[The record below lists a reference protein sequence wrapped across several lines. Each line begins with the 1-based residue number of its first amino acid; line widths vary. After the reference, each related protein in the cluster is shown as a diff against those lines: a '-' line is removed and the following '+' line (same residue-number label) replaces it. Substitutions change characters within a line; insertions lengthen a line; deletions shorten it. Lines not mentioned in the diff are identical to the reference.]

1 MLNTEAL
8 SQFLTQNTHPQ
19 LYARIMYAGYS
30 LLAVGYTDILHSVL
44 TTKGRVIAY
53 STPADGSQVR
63 DQATLV
69 SMLWDEHVDNN
80 DMRNPRQPRAPE
92 SKSNTLQSLVIEY
105 GPYNIIAQRIDADF
119 LLVLIGSPIPGRE
132 HRELLVH
139 AIKGSDV
146 TDGHDAGKEQ
156 MAPTVIQRRKARA
169 MSHYIGQQTHRQ
181 GALEE
186 R

>member
-1 MLNTEAL
+1 ML
-8 SQFLTQNTHPQ
+8 
-19 LYARIMYAGYS
+19 
-30 LLAVGYTDILHSVL
+30 TDIFHSVL

-69 SMLWDEHVDNN
+69 SMLWDDHIDSN
-80 DMRNPRQPRAPE
+80 DMRNPRQPRGPE

-105 GPYNIIAQRIDADF
+105 GPYNIMAQRIDADF
-119 LLVLIGSPIPGRE
+119 ILVLISSPIPGRD
-132 HRELLVH
+132 RSDLLVH
-139 AIKGSDV
+139 PIKGPELTAHLDD
-146 TDGHDAGKEQ
+146 DGHDAGHEQ
-156 MAPTVIQRRKARA
+156 MTPTVIQRRKARA
-169 MSHYIGQQTHRQ
+169 MAQYIGRQTHRQ

>member
-1 MLNTEAL
+1 M
-8 SQFLTQNTHPQ
+8 
-19 LYARIMYAGYS
+19 
-30 LLAVGYTDILHSVL
+30 TDILHSVL

-69 SMLWDEHVDNN
+69 SMLWDDHIDNN
-80 DMRNPRQPRAPE
+80 DMRNSRQSRAPD

-105 GPYNIIAQRIDADF
+105 GPYNIIAQRIDAEF
-119 LLVLIGSPIPGRE
+119 ILLLVSSPIPGRE
-132 HRELLVH
+132 GRDLLVH
-139 AIKGSDV
+139 PMKGPEPA
-146 TDGHDAGKEQ
+146 GLPDAADRDAREDQ
-156 MAPTVIQRRKARA
+156 MTPSVVQRKKARA
-169 MSHYIGQQTHRQ
+169 LAQYIGKQTSRQ

>member
-1 MLNTEAL
+1 
-8 SQFLTQNTHPQ
+8 
-19 LYARIMYAGYS
+19 
-30 LLAVGYTDILHSVL
+30 VL

-69 SMLWDEHVDNN
+69 SMLWDDHTDSN
-80 DMRNPRQPRAPE
+80 DMRNSRQSRGPE

-119 LLVLIGSPIPGRE
+119 LLVLVSSPIPGRE
-132 HRELLVH
+132 CKDLLVH
-139 AIKGSDV
+139 PIKGPESAGLPDTDDHDV
-146 TDGHDAGKEQ
+146 GEEQ
-156 MAPTVIQRRKARA
+156 MTPRVIQRRKARA
-169 MSHYIGQQTHRQ
+169 LAQYIGKQTNRQ
-181 GALEE
+181 GALDE

>member
-1 MLNTEAL
+1 MVTNI
-8 SQFLTQNTHPQ
+8 PC
-19 LYARIMYAGYS
+19 
-30 LLAVGYTDILHSVL
+30 SVL

-69 SMLWDEHVDNN
+69 SMLWDDHIDNN
-80 DMRNPRQPRAPE
+80 DMRNSRQSRAPE
-92 SKSNTLQSLVIEY
+92 SKSNTLQSLVIQY

-119 LLVLIGSPIPGRE
+119 ILVLVSSQIPGRG
-132 HRELLVH
+132 HRDLLVH
-139 AIKGSDV
+139 PIKGPEPAAFP
-146 TDGHDAGKEQ
+146 DGDDHDAGKEQ
-156 MAPTVIQRRKARA
+156 MTPIVVQRRKARA
-169 MSHYIGQQTHRQ
+169 LAQYIGQQTNRQ

>member
-1 MLNTEAL
+1 M
-8 SQFLTQNTHPQ
+8 
-19 LYARIMYAGYS
+19 
-30 LLAVGYTDILHSVL
+30 VTDILHSVL

-69 SMLWDEHVDNN
+69 SMLWDDHIDSN
-80 DMRNPRQPRAPE
+80 DMRNSRQSRAAE
-92 SKSNTLQSLVIEY
+92 SKSNILQSLVIEY

-119 LLVLIGSPIPGRE
+119 ILVLVSSPIPGHER
-132 HRELLVH
+132 RDLLVDP
-139 AIKGSDV
+139 IKGSEPAGLPDADDH
-146 TDGHDAGKEQ
+146 DGGEEQ
-156 MAPTVIQRRKARA
+156 MTPTVVQRRKARA
-169 MSHYIGQQTHRQ
+169 LAQYIGQQTRRQ